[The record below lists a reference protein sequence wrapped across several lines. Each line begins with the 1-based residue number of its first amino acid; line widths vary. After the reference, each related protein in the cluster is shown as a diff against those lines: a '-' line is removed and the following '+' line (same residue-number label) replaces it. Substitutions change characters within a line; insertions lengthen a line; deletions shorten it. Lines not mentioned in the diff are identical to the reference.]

1 MYVGI
6 FVYTRS
12 AKKYLNYKLKFPFR
26 LFLAAFTSLNLN
38 QCLDSDDFV
47 SLHGA
52 DGQINDP
59 EYEQNRCVYPLG
71 GRGSSQLGFDVRIQ
85 ASVHHNEYGDHCL
98 ATEKRHSEANAKE
111 R

>member
-1 MYVGI
+1 MRYLIRVI
-6 FVYTRS
+6 LFVS
-12 AKKYLNYKLKFPFR
+12 I
-26 LFLAAFTSLNLN
+26 AAFTSFILNR
-38 QCLDSDDFV
+38 CLDMDDFV

-71 GRGSSQLGFDVRIQ
+71 GRWSAQLGSDIIIY

-98 ATEKRHSEANAKE
+98 ATEKRHSKANAKE

>member
-1 MYVGI
+1 M
-6 FVYTRS
+6 
-12 AKKYLNYKLKFPFR
+12 
-26 LFLAAFTSLNLN
+26 
-38 QCLDSDDFV
+38 DDFV

-71 GRGSSQLGFDVRIQ
+71 GRGSAQLGSDVRIY

-98 ATEKRHSEANAKE
+98 ATEKRHSKANPKGSE
-111 R
+111 RYLKIYMEHRIITRLTCPAPH

>member
-1 MYVGI
+1 M
-6 FVYTRS
+6 
-12 AKKYLNYKLKFPFR
+12 
-26 LFLAAFTSLNLN
+26 
-38 QCLDSDDFV
+38 DDFV

-71 GRGSSQLGFDVRIQ
+71 GWGSAQLGSDVLIQ
-85 ASVHHNEYGDHCL
+85 ASVHHDKYGDHCL
-98 ATEKRHSEANAKE
+98 ATEKRHSKANAKE